1 MSDISLVNNVL
12 TIGALS
18 RSITKAQD
26 GLQEGCFDVEL
37 AADGVIDPRLGH
49 VAQHRAMSCAVE
61 LQALSDSLALFAKN
75 VRNQIKEQMETK

>member
-18 RSITKAQD
+18 RSIAKAQD

-37 AADGVIDPRLGH
+37 AADGVIDQGSGR

-75 VRNQIKEQMETK
+75 VRNQLKEQMEVK

>member
-18 RSITKAQD
+18 RSIAKAQD
-26 GLQEGCFDVEL
+26 GLQVGCFDVEL
-37 AADGVIDPRLGH
+37 AADGVIDQGSGR

-75 VRNQIKEQMETK
+75 VRNQLKEQMEVK